1 MHAGKDWSGRTA
13 GSDHSFGKSFETCIE
28 QSREIDIAKRTPDF
42 F

>member
-13 GSDHSFGKSFETCIE
+13 DSDHSFGKSFETCIE
-28 QSREIDIAKRTPDF
+28 QREIEIAKRTPVF